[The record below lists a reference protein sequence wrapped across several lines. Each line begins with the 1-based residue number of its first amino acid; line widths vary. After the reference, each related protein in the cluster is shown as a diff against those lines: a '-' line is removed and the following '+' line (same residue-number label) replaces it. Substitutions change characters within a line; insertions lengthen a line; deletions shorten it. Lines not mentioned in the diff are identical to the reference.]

1 MKFNKKI
8 IMTVIEFIV
17 ICLVTLFVF
26 KCVIMP
32 VKIDGVSM
40 YPTLMDGDLVFMSRL
55 DININQIK
63 RFDIVTIDC
72 KQLNNVII
80 NRIIGLPGEKIVYI
94 NDHLYVDGKYVK
106 EGYFDKSYITNAKK
120 RYNILFF
127 TNDFEITVGQNEIF
141 VLGDNRVNS
150 LVSRELG
157 CFKIGDILSKN
168 GILLFP
174 FNHMKGMD

>member
-80 NRIIGLPGEKIVYI
+80 KRIIGLPGEKIVYK

-106 EGYFDKSYITNAKK
+106 EVYFDKSYITNAKK

-150 LVSRELG
+150 LDSRELG